1 MLGSCRLNNKS
12 MRNVRRSEV
21 YQAMAIDLAMLGVIS
36 KEECEMLLG
45 SGIPEGI
52 VLPNGEAGQIVS
64 EKNLPEQPA
73 FIQTE
78 PEQTTEPDAEPE
90 QTESEQTEPV
100 QTTGPEP
107 IPGVTVMPD
116 TEPEGPETM
125 GEVTEPTGQEPEVV
139 SGVEGEIV
147 NDESGVSP
155 VDGDK
160 LNDEGTTE
168 SNN

>member
-78 PEQTTEPDAEPE
+78 SEQTTVPDAEPE
-90 QTESEQTEPV
+90 TLEPEQTPDAEP
-100 QTTGPEP
+100 
-107 IPGVTVMPD
+107 
-116 TEPEGPETM
+116 
-125 GEVTEPTGQEPEVV
+125 EVTEPTGQEPEIVN
-139 SGVEGEIV
+139 GVEGEIV

-160 LNDEGTTE
+160 PDVQPEPIPGVTEMPGDEIQEPVNDEGRTE
-168 SNN
+168 SDN